1 MTTAVRISAERRTK
15 TGKGVARQLR
25 LHGRVPAVLYGH
37 GRPTDALSVSAT
49 ELERA
54 LTGHSVQTT
63 VVELKLDGST
73 VKTLIREIQRD
84 PMRWSIIHVDFYEL
98 HAGEKIKVEVPV
110 RLIGSPEGVRTAGG
124 VLDQVMRTVQM
135 EVMPENIPDHIDL
148 DVTHLNI
155 GKSLHVRD
163 VVIEGATI
171 LSDPDATVCTVVP
184 PRTEEAPPVP
194 TAAEEVAEPEL
205 IRKPRA
211 EGEEAEGEGEA
222 EKAEE

>member
-1 MTTAVRISAERRTK
+1 MTTAVSIGAELRTG

-25 LHGRVPAVLYGH
+25 LQGRVPAVLYGP
-37 GRPTDALSVSAT
+37 GRATDALSVSAS

-54 LTGHSVQTT
+54 LMGHSVQST
-63 VVELKLDGST
+63 VVELTLGGSK

-84 PMRWSIIHVDFYEL
+84 PVRRVVMHVDFYEVR
-98 HAGEKIKVEVPV
+98 AGEKIKVEVPI
-110 RLIGSPEGVRTAGG
+110 RLTGSPEGVRTAGG
-124 VLDQVMRTVQM
+124 VLDPIMRTVQI
-135 EVMPENIPDHIDL
+135 EVLPERIPEHIDL

-163 VVIEGATI
+163 LVIEGATV